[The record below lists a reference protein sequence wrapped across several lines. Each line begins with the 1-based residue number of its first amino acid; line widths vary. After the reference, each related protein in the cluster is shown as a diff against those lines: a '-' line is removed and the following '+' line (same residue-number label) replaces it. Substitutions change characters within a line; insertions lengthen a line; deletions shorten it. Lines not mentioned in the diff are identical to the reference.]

1 MMQVKVTSTT
11 GASAGSTQAGGA
23 ARPGDAAT
31 ALSGNDTGDGRADG
45 SSAGDTVPGPQSA
58 STSGR
63 SSSRSDRTGP
73 HGSEHRASGGS
84 PDASSQA
91 GLPASASTLESSS
104 SSPGQAVAPA
114 DNNPGGEA
122 GPTALPPAPDAP
134 STTGS
139 QASPSSMPFPA
150 AQADGEAPVQA
161 GASLL
166 TSSSALEGSNR
177 LAISLHPKD
186 LGAVQVQLDRGAD
199 GSVRVVVAAAE
210 PATLRS
216 LMTNQDQLHAALDA
230 AAIPA
235 GDRHLSFELT
245 APTAATGIHHPAE
258 GGAATTPRSDT
269 QTMPDLSGFRNSER
283 QEMGQSQGDRTGGFA
298 GRSRNRS
305 GSART
310 SEGGAVVPVSSV
322 ASTRR
327 VPSGSIN
334 ITA

>member
-1 MMQVKVTSTT
+1 
-11 GASAGSTQAGGA
+11 
-23 ARPGDAAT
+23 
-31 ALSGNDTGDGRADG
+31 
-45 SSAGDTVPGPQSA
+45 
-58 STSGR
+58 
-63 SSSRSDRTGP
+63 
-73 HGSEHRASGGS
+73 
-84 PDASSQA
+84 
-91 GLPASASTLESSS
+91 
-104 SSPGQAVAPA
+104 
-114 DNNPGGEA
+114 
-122 GPTALPPAPDAP
+122 
-134 STTGS
+134 
-139 QASPSSMPFPA
+139 MPFPA
-150 AQADGEAPVQA
+150 AQADAEAPIQA

-166 TSSSALEGSNR
+166 TSSSAPEGSNR

-199 GSVRVVVAAAE
+199 GSVKVVVSAAE

-235 GDRHLSFELT
+235 GDRHLSFELA
-245 APTAATGIHHPAE
+245 APTATTGIHHPAE

-283 QEMGQSQGDRTGGFA
+283 QDMGQSQGDRTGGFA
-298 GRSRNRS
+298 GRSRDRS

-310 SEGGAVVPVSSV
+310 SEDGAALAVSSV